1 MATFLTKLLTRV
13 IVCSLCNMYASKF
26 SYFPFGFDDIISD
39 SDFAR
44 HWSCCFAFFLFK
56 KMIFVYKTRIFVF

>member
-26 SYFPFGFDDIISD
+26 SYFPFGFRRIISVLILPD
-39 SDFAR
+39 TGRAVLL
-44 HWSCCFAFFLFK
+44 FLFK